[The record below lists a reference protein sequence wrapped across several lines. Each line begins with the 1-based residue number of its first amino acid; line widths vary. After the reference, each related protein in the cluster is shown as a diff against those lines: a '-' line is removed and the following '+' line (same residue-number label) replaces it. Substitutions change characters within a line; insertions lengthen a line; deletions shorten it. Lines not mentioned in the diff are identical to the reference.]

1 MALARLEEVRG
12 ANPVDLIEAVAN
24 HHSWPFER
32 EADDEIVLGVAG
44 HAGNYHLAFSW
55 MDDVEAL
62 HLGCSFDIDV
72 PDERRDEL
80 NRLLTLVN
88 GQILIGHFDHWE
100 REGAIVF
107 RQTLLLSG
115 GIEPSETQVEQ
126 LLACALEACE
136 CYRPACRFVSRSE
149 LDAREAMD
157 AVVFETEGE
166 A

>member
-1 MALARLEEVRG
+1 MGLARLEVGRE
-12 ANPVDLIEAVAN
+12 ANPVDLVEAVAH

-55 MDDVEAL
+55 MDEVEAL
-62 HLGCSFDIDV
+62 HLGCSFDLDV
-72 PDERRDEL
+72 PEDRREEL

-88 GQILIGHFDHWE
+88 GQILIGHFDFWE
-100 REGAIVF
+100 RENAVVF
-107 RQTLLLSG
+107 RQSLLLSG
-115 GIEPSETQVEQ
+115 GIEPSPEQVEQ

-136 CYRPACRFVSRSE
+136 CYRPACCFVSRSE
-149 LDAREAMD
+149 LDARDAMD

>member
-1 MALARLEEVRG
+1 MGLARLEEVRG
-12 ANPVDLIEAVAN
+12 ANPVDLVEAVAH

-44 HAGNYHLAFSW
+44 RAGNYHLAFSW
-55 MDDVEAL
+55 VDDVEAL
-62 HLGCSFDIDV
+62 HLGCSFDLDV
-72 PDERRDEL
+72 PPVRRDEL

-100 REGAIVF
+100 RESQVVF

-115 GIEPSETQVEQ
+115 GLEPSETQVEQ

-136 CYRPACRFVSRSE
+136 CYRPACCFVARSE
-149 LDAREAMD
+149 LDACEAMD